1 MGMDKKREPFFYI
14 FLVVALEKSQWGS
27 NQPRLWQREANNVHA
42 HAAPTNDFKL
52 VWHESSMSRGCLLNI
67 GMTWARQLL
76 LSIRRC
82 CCINDK
88 RRSIPV
94 CCLVIASPL
103 SLSLSYA
110 HFLCP
115 SQSVSLNTLKSK
127 ESNGDKRR
135 EKRLFGF
142 YYDYRMLATTW
153 HTQRDSETA
162 RVKEQDA
169 SSTPTPGGFIFSWI
183 LSFFWATAV
192 ATVKEKEGKGERE
205 REREDNKRKGGGMA
219 GWRP

>member
-1 MGMDKKREPFFYI
+1 MDGDDGKWEWIKRESPFFYI

-94 CCLVIASPL
+94 CCLVIASSPL
-103 SLSLSYA
+103 SLSLSLSPTRT
-110 HFLCP
+110 FC
-115 SQSVSLNTLKSK
+115 V
-127 ESNGDKRR
+127 RR
-135 EKRLFGF
+135 NLF
-142 YYDYRMLATTW
+142 R
-153 HTQRDSETA
+153 
-162 RVKEQDA
+162 
-169 SSTPTPGGFIFSWI
+169 STH
-183 LSFFWATAV
+183 
-192 ATVKEKEGKGERE
+192 
-205 REREDNKRKGGGMA
+205 
-219 GWRP
+219 